1 MDELHVRAPAKI
13 NLFLKVLRKRPD
25 GYHDIHSWFQA
36 VDLCDEL
43 AFIPMGETGIGLE
56 IEGKPDLPNDSENLV
71 VRAAKLIFDRFKL
84 AGGVRIRLKKAIP
97 VSAGLG
103 GGSSDVAAT
112 IYALSRLYGLELSA
126 KVMQQL
132 GLEIGSDVPFFF
144 STGQA
149 DISGRGEIV
158 NGISLPVEYS
168 IALVVPHISV
178 STAESYKQ
186 LSLSLTSPLSDVN
199 LYNCSDFAELVAQ
212 IRDVG
217 NDFENGHFKTYPI
230 LGEIRQVL
238 QDAGAAL
245 TRMSGSGPA
254 MFGLFEKMPEGE
266 GASHITR
273 GDWKAF
279 FVHPITLPAWG

>member
-36 VDLCDEL
+36 VNLFDEL
-43 AFIPMGETGIGLE
+43 TFKPKQETGIGLDVTGE
-56 IEGKPDLPNDSENLV
+56 PDLPEDAENLI
-71 VRAAKLIFDRFKL
+71 VRAAKMLFDRFKL
-84 AGGVRIRLKKAIP
+84 PGGLDVGLKKAIP
-97 VSAGLG
+97 VAAGLG
-103 GGSSDVAAT
+103 GGSSDVATT
-112 IYALSRLYGLELSA
+112 IYALDKLYDLELTA
-126 KVMQQL
+126 KAMQQL

-149 DISGRGEIV
+149 EISGRGEII
-158 NGISLPVEYS
+158 NGIPLPADYS
-168 IALVVPHISV
+168 IALVVPPVAV

-186 LSLSLTSPLSDVN
+186 LTLSLTSPPHDVKFSRI
-199 LYNCSDFAELVAQ
+199 SDFAGLVAQ

-230 LGEIRQVL
+230 LGEIRHVL
-238 QDAGAAL
+238 RDAGAAL

-266 GASHITR
+266 GASQITR
-273 GDWKAF
+273 GDWRTF
-279 FVHPITLPAWG
+279 FVRPITLPAWG